1 MLDTAFEAESYA
13 SIRPERRIEID
24 CSAAPVRREV
34 PMSRHAILT
43 VAAGVFISFAALNAQ
58 PGGQPPQGA
67 QPPQGQ
73 PPQAPPP
80 QAQPPQAQP
89 PQAQPPQGQAPPGG
103 QGRGRAGQGF
113 PAQQRKLADPAV
125 IERGGTLYGI
135 NCRLCHGPDLRGGDL
150 GGVNLLRSALVLND
164 QDGELIY
171 PVVRDG
177 RLPQG
182 SPAMPPLPIPEAD
195 VKAIAAYIHSVAAKM
210 AGQGGP
216 PPRDAAP
223 AELNIVV
230 GNAAAGEKFFAA
242 NCASCHSVTGDL
254 KGVGAR
260 YSSPILLQNAWVAG
274 GGGRGRRG
282 TPVVLDPYAPDP
294 LASKPVTVVVTTA
307 DGEKIEGRLE
317 RIDDFLVTLVTA
329 DGTPRTFRRS
339 GNVPAVQ
346 ITDPLDGHKKL
357 LVKYTDKD
365 IHDVTAYLVTLK

>member
-1 MLDTAFEAESYA
+1 
-13 SIRPERRIEID
+13 
-24 CSAAPVRREV
+24 
-34 PMSRHAILT
+34 MSRHAILT
-43 VAAGVFISFAALNAQ
+43 VAAGVFISLAALHAQ
-58 PGGQPPQGA
+58 PPATQPPPA
-67 QPPQGQ
+67 QPPQTQ
-73 PPQAPPP
+73 PPP
-80 QAQPPQAQP
+80 AQPPQTQP
-89 PQAQPPQGQAPPGG
+89 PPAQAPPGG
-103 QGRGRAGQGF
+103 AGRGRGGQGF

-177 RLPQG
+177 RLPPG

-216 PPRDAAP
+216 PPNSAAP
-223 AELNIVV
+223 PELNILV
-230 GNAAAGEKFFAA
+230 GDAKAGEKYFAA
-242 NCASCHSVTGDL
+242 TCASCHSATGDL
-254 KGVGAR
+254 QGIGTR
-260 YSSPILLQNAWVAG
+260 YRNPMLLQTAWVSGGG

-282 TPVVLDPYAPDP
+282 GGGGPVIDPYAPP
-294 LASKPVTVVVTTA
+294 APASKPVMVAVTTA
-307 DGEKIEGRLE
+307 DGQKIEGRLE
-317 RIDDFLVTLVTA
+317 RIDDFLVTLVTE
-329 DGTPRTFRRS
+329 DGTPRTFRRTGS
-339 GNVPAVQ
+339 VPAVQ
-346 ITDPLDGHKKL
+346 ITDPLEGHKKL

>member
-1 MLDTAFEAESYA
+1 
-13 SIRPERRIEID
+13 
-24 CSAAPVRREV
+24 
-34 PMSRHAILT
+34 MSRHAILT

-73 PPQAPPP
+73 PPQAQPP

-182 SPAMPPLPIPEAD
+182 SPAMPD
-195 VKAIAAYIHSVAAKM
+195 RKSV
-210 AGQGGP
+210 
-216 PPRDAAP
+216 
-223 AELNIVV
+223 V
-230 GNAAAGEKFFAA
+230 
-242 NCASCHSVTGDL
+242 
-254 KGVGAR
+254 
-260 YSSPILLQNAWVAG
+260 
-274 GGGRGRRG
+274 
-282 TPVVLDPYAPDP
+282 
-294 LASKPVTVVVTTA
+294 
-307 DGEKIEGRLE
+307 
-317 RIDDFLVTLVTA
+317 
-329 DGTPRTFRRS
+329 
-339 GNVPAVQ
+339 
-346 ITDPLDGHKKL
+346 
-357 LVKYTDKD
+357 
-365 IHDVTAYLVTLK
+365 